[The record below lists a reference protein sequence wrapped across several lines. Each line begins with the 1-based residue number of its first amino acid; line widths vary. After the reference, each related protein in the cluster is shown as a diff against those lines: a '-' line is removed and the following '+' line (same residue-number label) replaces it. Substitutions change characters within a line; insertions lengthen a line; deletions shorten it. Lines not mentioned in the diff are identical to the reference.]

1 MHHQLLGGWRHV
13 ADDVRRLAKG
23 LSDLPDTCTCGRGS
37 AHLAGTCPCC
47 LGGERALD
55 NGCTDCEVLLASIR
69 AEMDELVD
77 ATLRFLPFVEASTAA
92 AGETTESAS
101 VHDLRRQIFAVADV
115 SQRLE
120 TAAGDFR
127 TGCSAS
133 HVPVLKALASQLA
146 SATTELGAQ
155 LSATSSIAW
164 RATG

>member
-23 LSDLPDTCTCGRGS
+23 LAALPNACSCGHGS
-37 AHLAGTCPCC
+37 AHLAGTCQCC
-47 LGGERALD
+47 LDGQRALD

-69 AEMDELVD
+69 DEMDELVD

-92 AGETTESAS
+92 AGDTSESAG
-101 VHDLRRQIFAVADV
+101 VHDLRRQVFAVADV

-120 TAAGDFR
+120 TAAGEFR

-146 SATTELGAQ
+146 TVTEELGAK
-155 LSATSSIAW
+155 LSATPSSVRHAQ
-164 RATG
+164 G